1 MKMEENSIIKSSLR
15 YILYVLTVILG
26 CNGEAY
32 AIDMLNPPVYS
43 DKDTVEI
50 TEMVRR
56 LKSESDIRNRHLMAA
71 NMLLGRGEDMDERED
86 STGVVKL
93 NIQTFTPLSFIN
105 SVHALAMAAERQN
118 PDWRDYATEYEKI
131 SCRRGEDAG
140 FASVLRYGCDWI
152 ADNVYR
158 GNLKELTENYAGV
171 QAKTKSV
178 DYISRHR
185 DEYAALAN
193 PEIFDKVEMTDMGY
207 KQHRIPYLKRHFIT
221 RSDVADDIR
230 NGDIILLLSNDDGKD
245 IYGIFYV
252 ENEDGKIYLTGYD
265 PLSHK
270 VTTLKEPADRMFKL
284 LVKNFYGFRWL
295 RWE

>member
-1 MKMEENSIIKSSLR
+1 MRAVLYFLII
-15 YILYVLTVILG
+15 ILE
-26 CNGEAY
+26 CNAEAF
-32 AIDMLNPPVYS
+32 AIDMLDPAVYS
-43 DKDTVEI
+43 DRDTAEI
-50 TEMVRR
+50 TDIVRR
-56 LKSESDIRNRHLMAA
+56 LKSEPDMQMRHIRAA
-71 NMLLGRGEDMDERED
+71 KMLLGRGEDMDERQD

-105 SVHALAMAAERQN
+105 SVHALSVAANRQN
-118 PDWRDYATEYEKI
+118 PDWRDFASEYEKI

-152 ADNVYR
+152 ADNAYR

-178 DYISRHR
+178 DYMSRHR

-207 KQHRIPYLKRHFIT
+207 KQHRLPYLKRHFIT
-221 RSDVADDIR
+221 RSDVVDDMR
-230 NGDIILLLSNDDGKD
+230 TGDIILLLSNDDGKD

-252 ENEDGKIYLTGYD
+252 EKEDGKIFLTGYD
-265 PLSHK
+265 PTTHTIS
-270 VTTLKEPADRMFKL
+270 TLKEPADRMFKL